1 VRARPVNE
9 PDRPEERA
17 PGGGARR
24 TPYELV
30 FQPEEFEAS
39 LFPRIRD
46 EAAARGVNALRA
58 DQFGFLS
65 EVGDTLRA
73 LVPPDAPPEALEQ
86 YRALLFQAFNFWRFG
101 KRVYVLEPSLARYLV
116 EAAPGLRGWEVELPH
131 PTVYVQLPANLFWSS
146 IATDI
151 PPEPVDGFFVTASE
165 GVDGLERPFRRLD
178 VLAVLG
184 IRRNRAGFSIIHFD
198 TAVGR
203 GIATVWAETPGRDEG
218 EDFDSVLPGGEM
230 ARLYSVLT
238 TGEILKL
245 VARALWYVDT
255 TPEGVR
261 RERVADAADRQASPP
276 PPRLPFFR
284 VSLDTGAEGEP

>member
-1 VRARPVNE
+1 MNE
-9 PDRPEERA
+9 PNRPDERA
-17 PGGGARR
+17 PAGGARR

-30 FQPEEFEAS
+30 FQHDEFEAT

-46 EAAARGVNALRA
+46 EAAARGVDLLRP

-65 EVGDTLRA
+65 VVGDALRG
-73 LVPPDAPPEALEQ
+73 LVPPDAPPEALEE

-116 EAAPGLRGWEVELPH
+116 EAAPGLSGWEVELPH

-151 PPEPVDGFFVTASE
+151 PPEPVDGFFVTAAE
-165 GVDGLERPFRRLD
+165 GVDGLDRPFRRLA

-184 IRRNRAGFSIIHFD
+184 IRRNRAGFSIVHFD
-198 TAVGR
+198 TEVGP
-203 GIATVWAETPGRDEG
+203 GIASVWTETPGRDEG
-218 EDFDSVLPGGEM
+218 DDFESVLPGGEM

-245 VARALWYVDT
+245 LARALWYVDT

-261 RERVADAADRQASPP
+261 LERVADASDRQASPP
-276 PPRLPFFR
+276 PPRIPFFR
-284 VSLDTGAEGEP
+284 VGLDAGPAGGEP